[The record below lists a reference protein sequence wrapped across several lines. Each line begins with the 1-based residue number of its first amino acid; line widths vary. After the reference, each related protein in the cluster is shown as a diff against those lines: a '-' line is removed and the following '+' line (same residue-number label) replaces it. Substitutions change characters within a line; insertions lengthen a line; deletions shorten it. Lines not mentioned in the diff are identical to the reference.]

1 MAKNEEVWV
10 TGSVINFEQKRKERA
25 EQEAERLADQ
35 EYDENGLIRTL
46 GCTCGSVGLVVY
58 TDGEFMMA
66 ECVECGMPMLAQLF
80 MFLQGEI

>member
-25 EQEAERLADQ
+25 EREAERLADQ
-35 EYDENGLIRTL
+35 EYDENGPIRAL
-46 GCTCGSVGLVVY
+46 GCTCGNVGLCVY
-58 TDGEFMMA
+58 TDGDYMMA
-66 ECVECGMPMLAQLF
+66 ECTECGMPMLAQLF